1 MRKRQ
6 IMKQKTAFDWKDEPS
21 IYQREP
27 ELRRHV
33 LGVQSATTRKTME
46 ENLSTK
52 KSITIYSVA
61 KLKKE
66 TT

>member
-6 IMKQKTAFDWKDEPS
+6 IMKLKTAFDWQDEPS

-33 LGVQSATTRKTME
+33 LGVQSATTRKAME
-46 ENLSTK
+46 ENLASK
-52 KSITIYSVA
+52 KSILIYSQA
-61 KLKKE
+61 REKKE
-66 TT
+66 SK

>member
-1 MRKRQ
+1 
-6 IMKQKTAFDWKDEPS
+6 MKQKTVFDWQDEPS
-21 IYQREP
+21 IYFRDS

-33 LGVQSATTRKTME
+33 LGVQSATTRRAME
-46 ENLSTK
+46 ENLESK

-66 TT
+66 TR